1 MRAMLLFALAAV
13 AAPAG
18 ADSFRCGVRLV
29 TDGTTMAEVRSLC
42 GEPVSVIRRE
52 VWRRP
57 AMWIKGR
64 RYFLSDSEV
73 AVPVEYWTYNFGPHR
88 LMRRV
93 RFEDG
98 VVTDIETLE
107 HGYNEPDPAP

>member
-1 MRAMLLFALAAV
+1 MRALLLIGLLSV
-13 AAPAG
+13 AAPAWS
-18 ADSFRCGVRLV
+18 DSFRCGVRLV
-29 TDGTTMAEVRSLC
+29 TDGTTMAEVHSLC
-42 GEPVSVIRRE
+42 GEPAAVVRRE

-57 AMWIKGR
+57 SMWINGR
-64 RYFLSDSEV
+64 RYHVSDDEV
-73 AVPVEYWTYNFGPHR
+73 PVPVEYWTYNLGPHR

-107 HGYNEPDPAP
+107 HGYNEPAP

>member
-1 MRAMLLFALAAV
+1 MRALLLIGFAMIV
-13 AAPAG
+13 APAWG
-18 ADSFRCGVRLV
+18 DSFRCGVRLV
-29 TDGTTMAEVRSLC
+29 TDGTTMGEVRSLC
-42 GEPVSVIRRE
+42 GEPAAVMYRE

-57 AMWIKGR
+57 AMWIRGR
-64 RYFLSDSEV
+64 RHFLSDSEV

-107 HGYNEPDPAP
+107 HGYNATDSAP